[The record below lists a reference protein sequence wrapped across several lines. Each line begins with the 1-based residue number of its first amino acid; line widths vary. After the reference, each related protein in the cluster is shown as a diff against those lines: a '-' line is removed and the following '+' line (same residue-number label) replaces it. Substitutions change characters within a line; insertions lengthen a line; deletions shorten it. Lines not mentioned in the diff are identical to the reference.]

1 MVSGMC
7 LGQGAQEP
15 HSAGSYTREVCGR
28 VWMDERQREHE
39 VGVQE
44 SMYGGGAMRLS
55 RSAKEH
61 PLLKLSSKDSR
72 VLAAPR
78 KGLVTTYC

>member
-1 MVSGMC
+1 MKGNVNMKW
-7 LGQGAQEP
+7 
-15 HSAGSYTREVCGR
+15 VCR
-28 VWMDERQREHE
+28 RACT
-39 VGVQE
+39 
-44 SMYGGGAMRLS
+44 GGGAMRLS

>member
-1 MVSGMC
+1 
-7 LGQGAQEP
+7 
-15 HSAGSYTREVCGR
+15 
-28 VWMDERQREHE
+28 MDERQREHE